1 MDLGA
6 PSSSAC
12 GPPAGGVQGGIREAG
27 ADDGW
32 DFAMGLLEISPKPIM
47 PGLGIARAADAA
59 TTACTACLPGGR
71 CEPNLNRN
79 TACTSRSGHRWEPS
93 LNACVPRR
101 VRFAP
106 TGQLVSECFPPRMR
120 SASKPESARNF
131 GSRFRP
137 FDPDGMS
144 DESMNLLAEADEP
157 PELMPLQVGR
167 PFKPEFAGYTK
178 VQVAIDS
185 GAAASVMPEA
195 LLDGHRILPS
205 DGSRK
210 GIQYL
215 AADGGRIPNLG
226 EVHLGFIT
234 KEQHRCRITFQV
246 ANVKRPLLA
255 VGTLTKAG
263 NDVHFTTDGGTI
275 VNRRTKRVISFHK
288 VDGIY
293 VLELLMGP
301 GPAGTGSDGWQT
313 VKGKRAA
320 PAKAAPGR
328 GFTRPGP

>member
-1 MDLGA
+1 
-6 PSSSAC
+6 
-12 GPPAGGVQGGIREAG
+12 
-27 ADDGW
+27 
-32 DFAMGLLEISPKPIM
+32 
-47 PGLGIARAADAA
+47 
-59 TTACTACLPGGR
+59 
-71 CEPNLNRN
+71 
-79 TACTSRSGHRWEPS
+79 
-93 LNACVPRR
+93 
-101 VRFAP
+101 
-106 TGQLVSECFPPRMR
+106 
-120 SASKPESARNF
+120 
-131 GSRFRP
+131 
-137 FDPDGMS
+137 
-144 DESMNLLAEADEP
+144 MNLLAEADEP

-301 GPAGTGSDGWQT
+301 GPPARSAGSDGWQT
-313 VKGKRAA
+313 VQGKRAA
-320 PAKAAPGR
+320 GRREAAGSSARAPPGR